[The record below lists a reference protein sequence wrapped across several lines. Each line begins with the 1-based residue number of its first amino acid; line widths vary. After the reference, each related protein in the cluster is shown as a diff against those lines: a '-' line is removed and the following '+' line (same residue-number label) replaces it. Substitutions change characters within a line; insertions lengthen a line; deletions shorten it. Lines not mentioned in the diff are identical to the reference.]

1 MTGGQQCRNIDRGLN
16 CWSNKILRMS
26 RGGRDETKCW
36 GKQAPWCCAYHGSCD
51 FGRCRRR
58 LRGHLC
64 GLLQGI
70 WHCSCLSDSTKRLGV
85 SLKEKEKRSRI
96 AQRGK
101 SNHLKMFEKVNL
113 FLIFQFW
120 IIKKV
125 NILRTFAMVAHL
137 EQQGPKICTGHF
149 YHYKFYKQCNAQC
162 S

>member
-1 MTGGQQCRNIDRGLN
+1 
-16 CWSNKILRMS
+16 MS

-101 SNHLKMFEKVNL
+101 SNQMFEKVNL
-113 FLIFQFW
+113 FLIFQFY
-120 IIKKV
+120 IVFLNNKKSKH
-125 NILRTFAMVAHL
+125 HL
-137 EQQGPKICTGHF
+137 ELSPWLLISNSRVQKSAQGIFIITSF
-149 YHYKFYKQCNAQC
+149 INNAMHNAAKTVQDDNKE
-162 S
+162 SVFMI